1 MDRNVE
7 ATESRAN
14 STLHNGSIE
23 LPPLPYPEDALEPV
37 ISREIMKFHYEKHHA
52 GYVEKTNKLL
62 QQSNLRGKSL
72 EEIIQQ
78 ASGPLF
84 NNAAQVWNHTFFW
97 NCMKPGGSTLNA
109 GELMD
114 SIKNGFGS
122 FDEFKTTFSKAGED
136 LFGSGWVWLV
146 KDPGG
151 NLKVESRS
159 NADTPVK
166 DEVPALLT
174 LDVWEHA
181 YYLDYKNER
190 KKFIAKFWSI
200 VNWDFVKENFEKAE
214 TKH

>member
-14 STLHNGSIE
+14 STLRNCSIE
-23 LPPLPYPEDALEPV
+23 LPPLPYSEDALEPV

-78 ASGPLF
+78 SSGPLF

-97 NCMKPGGSTLNA
+97 NCMKPGGSMLNS
-109 GELMD
+109 GELME
-114 SIKNGFGS
+114 SINNCFGS

-136 LFGSGWVWLV
+136 LFGSGWVWLF
-146 KDPGG
+146 KDPSGV
-151 NLKVESRS
+151 LKIEGRS

-166 DEVPALLT
+166 DSLTTLLT

-200 VNWDFVKENFEKAE
+200 VNWDFVQSNFGTPE

>member
-14 STLHNGSIE
+14 STLQNGSIG
-23 LPPLPYPEDALEPV
+23 LPPLPYSEEALEPV

-52 GYVEKTNKLL
+52 GYVEKTNRLL

-109 GELMD
+109 GGLMN
-114 SIKNGFGS
+114 SINNCFGS

-136 LFGSGWVWLV
+136 LFGSGWVWLI
-146 KDPGG
+146 KEPGG
-151 NLKVESRS
+151 NLKVEGRS
-159 NADTPVK
+159 NAGTPIK
-166 DEVPALLT
+166 DGLPALLT

-200 VNWDFVKENFEKAE
+200 VNWDFVQNNFERAE